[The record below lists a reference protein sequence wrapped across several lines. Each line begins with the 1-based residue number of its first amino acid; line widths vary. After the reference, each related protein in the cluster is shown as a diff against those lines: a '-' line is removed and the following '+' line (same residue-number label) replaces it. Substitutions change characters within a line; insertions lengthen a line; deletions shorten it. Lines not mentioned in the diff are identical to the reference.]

1 MQAEELTEE
10 TLAPLTKEEIVTKF
24 LELQK
29 TANESEQDAVL
40 VKLIPLLYIVN
51 ISNSFQKKKN

>member
-40 VKLIPLLYIVN
+40 VKLIPLLYIVQY
-51 ISNSFQKKKN
+51 F